1 MKDRIRERIEEIT
14 SVIPR
19 CKVFADVGC
28 DHGYAAEKALKSG
41 RCEKAVVSD
50 VSEKCLMKARS
61 LLSDY
66 IAKGRAIAVL
76 SDGFKNLPPCDVALI
91 AGMGGEEIAKIIS
104 DAAKDGYVLPETLVL
119 QPMKNA
125 DKVRALLA
133 ESGYRLEK
141 DYLFYVGD
149 KYYFLIKAVRG
160 ADVLSDEEREFGR
173 TNVNELP
180 PDFIRYVKEELGK
193 FAPIS
198 AQCGETGCGREKID
212 DKIKR
217 LKKYVDS

>member
-1 MKDRIRERIEEIT
+1 
-14 SVIPR
+14 
-19 CKVFADVGC
+19 
-28 DHGYAAEKALKSG
+28 
-41 RCEKAVVSD
+41 
-50 VSEKCLMKARS
+50 
-61 LLSDY
+61 
-66 IAKGRAIAVL
+66 
-76 SDGFKNLPPCDVALI
+76 
-91 AGMGGEEIAKIIS
+91 
-104 DAAKDGYVLPETLVL
+104 
-119 QPMKNA
+119 MKNA
-125 DKVRALLA
+125 DKVRSLLA

-180 PDFIRYVKEELGK
+180 PDFIRYVKEELSK

-198 AQCGETGCGREKID
+198 AQCGETGCGRERID